1 MRLLMTDLS
10 DFAATD
16 PLVGKVR
23 DLLKRKRKYRVETL
37 ADELDAAPRRVRA
50 AIVALQDAG
59 FRIPAEVAGEV
70 ELVKIPPSNS
80 DTIRK
85 LPLELLDGDLI
96 RFGVVSDTHL
106 CSKHCALDE
115 LHLAYDY
122 FEREGIA
129 EVLHAGDLAAG
140 GGIFKGQHKEI
151 THHTFE
157 DQRDFAVEHY
167 PKRTGITTR
176 IIGGNHDLE
185 GDFGAV
191 GADPVKGVAHLR
203 PDFDYLGPYSA
214 WLELANGAHVHLLHG
229 KGGMSYSFSYKMQKL
244 CEAYGAGRKPAALLL
259 GPFHVQ
265 GSLEARGIQGLFPA
279 CFGVISRALGMTGR
293 SWMGRHAGSRCG
305 PAGCS
310 HDLLRPVP
318 AARCA
323 GRLRLRPA
331 GVRTARRAGV
341 HRSDVLHGMERS
353 CSLVTASSSARGCD
367 TSRPGSALTTMR

>member
-129 EVLHAGDLAAG
+129 EVLHPGDLVAG
-140 GGIFKGQHKEI
+140 VGIFKGQHNEI

-167 PKRTGITTR
+167 PKRTRITTR

-259 GPFHVQ
+259 GHFHVQ

-279 CFGVISRALGMTGR
+279 CFELISKQFGERVGHRNSIGFHVVEARLGDDGSIVEWTPRWKPLWPGR
-293 SWMGRHAGSRCG
+293 
-305 PAGCS
+305 
-310 HDLLRPVP
+310 
-318 AARCA
+318 
-323 GRLRLRPA
+323 
-331 GVRTARRAGV
+331 
-341 HRSDVLHGMERS
+341 VL
-353 CSLVTASSSARGCD
+353 T
-367 TSRPGSALTTMR
+367 